1 MISQMPARP
10 PFVIFEERSE
20 EDRAETIKQGRL
32 TMKAVNYAVIRQ
44 IGSKDTVE
52 KEAEVWLN
60 DNDKAAARGTFPAEW
75 AGAFRKK
82 YDEWKSGKEAPPNGF
97 PLKEWA
103 GISRAQAENCVQIG
117 ICTVEDLA
125 GMNEPAM
132 IQVGMGARVL
142 KDKAQAWLDSRLTH
156 GNAEQLAALRA
167 EAADK
172 DLRIK
177 QLEEQLKNL
186 GSRLDQVE
194 SRSPDGKRKAG

>member
-20 EDRAETIKQGRL
+20 EDRAQTIAQGRL
-32 TMKAVNYAVIRQ
+32 IMKAVNYAVIRQ
-44 IGSKDTVE
+44 LGSKDTVE
-52 KEAEVWLN
+52 KEAETWLN
-60 DNDKAAARGTFPAEW
+60 DNDRAAVRGAFPSEW
-75 AGAFRKK
+75 ATGFRKK
-82 YDEWKSGKEAPPNGF
+82 YDDWKEGKEAPPNGF

-103 GISRAQAENCVQIG
+103 GISRAQTENCVQIG
-117 ICTVEDLA
+117 ICTVEDMA
-125 GMNEPAM
+125 AMSDSAMNA
-132 IQVGMGARVL
+132 IGMGARVL

-172 DLRIK
+172 DTRIK
-177 QLEEQLKNL
+177 QLEEQLSQL

-194 SRSPDGKRKAG
+194 SRDVPSKRKAG